1 VALQRLIVTPDQI
14 SGYCLRLTQG
24 QQHYLYRVLRLGTG
38 HQFIALDGQGHQ
50 WTATLTAANDTATLA
65 DIHGRPEN
73 NIPQPVVH
81 LAVAIPKGSGF
92 DDVVRQTTEM
102 GVATLQPLITE
113 RTLHRPGSNKLD
125 RWRRIAAEATEQSE
139 RLWLPKIYTPM
150 TWEAFL
156 QQPPTGDRYLCVARQ
171 TVPHLLDRLQT
182 TQTEFL
188 ASGLTIATGPEGGWS
203 ALELDLAAQN
213 RVLPVSLGASILRA
227 VTAPLAALA
236 IAQAVI
242 ESQFKPRTSD

>member
-1 VALQRLIVTPDQI
+1 MTLQRLIVTPDQI
-14 SGYCLRLTQG
+14 SGHCLQLTQG

-50 WTATLTAANDTATLA
+50 WAATLTGTTDTATLA
-65 DIHGRPEN
+65 DIRGRPEN
-73 NIPQPVVH
+73 TPQPVVH
-81 LAVAIPKGSGF
+81 LAVAIPKGGGF

-113 RTLHRPGSNKLD
+113 RTLHRPSANKLD

-139 RLWLPKIYTPM
+139 RLWLPTIYAPI

-156 QQPPTGDRYLCVARQ
+156 QQPSSGDRYLCVARQ
-171 TVPHLLDRLQT
+171 TVPHLLNRLQT
-182 TQTEFL
+182 TQTNFW

-203 ALELDLAAQN
+203 APELDLAAQN
-213 RVLPVSLGASILRA
+213 KVLPVSLGASILRA
-227 VTAPLAALA
+227 VTAPLTALA

-242 ESQFKPRTSD
+242 DSLGNSRTSE